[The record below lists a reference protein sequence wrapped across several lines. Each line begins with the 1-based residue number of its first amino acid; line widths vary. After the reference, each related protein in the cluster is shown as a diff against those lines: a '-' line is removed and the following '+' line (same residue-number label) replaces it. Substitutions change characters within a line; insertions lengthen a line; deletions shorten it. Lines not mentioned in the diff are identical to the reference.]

1 MLRFWNF
8 VSCSNENDA
17 VEGSEAEKKYFSQWN
32 PCEALTALQEYVENV
47 TNPKSKI
54 FIRVEDRST

>member
-1 MLRFWNF
+1 M
-8 VSCSNENDA
+8 
-17 VEGSEAEKKYFSQWN
+17 EGSEAEKKYFSQWN
-32 PCEALTALQEYVENV
+32 PCEALTALQEYVEDV